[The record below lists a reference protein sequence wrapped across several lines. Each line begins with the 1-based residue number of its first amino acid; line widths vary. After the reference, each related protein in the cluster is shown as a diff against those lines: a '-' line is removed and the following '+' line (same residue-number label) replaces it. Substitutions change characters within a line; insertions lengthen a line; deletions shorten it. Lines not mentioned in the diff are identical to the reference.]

1 MRSKR
6 LVLDPNIYVSYLIT
20 GKANYLNLI
29 VLQHRI
35 EFIVCQE
42 LLDEIE
48 RVLKYPRLQKFGVKT
63 RRSIQFIKDISTT
76 EVLQHPIKRYIPEDE
91 NDDYLVALAL
101 QHSAGFVCSG
111 DQDIL
116 SEKMNLEKQFP
127 KLKIITKKE
136 FEEMFPVNFED
147 AGNV

>member
-6 LVLDPNIYVSYLIT
+6 LVLDPNIYVSYFIT
-20 GKANYLNLI
+20 GKANHLNLI

-35 EFIVCQE
+35 QLIICLE

-48 RVLKYPRLQKFGVKT
+48 RVLQYPRLQKFGINI

-76 EVLQHPIKRYIPEDE
+76 VILQSPVKRYITEDE
-91 NDDYLVALAL
+91 NDDYLIALAL

-116 SEKMNLEKQFP
+116 SEKVKLEKQFP
-127 KLKIITKKE
+127 KLKIITKRE
-136 FEEMFPVNFED
+136 FEEMFPIILRK
-147 AGNV
+147 

>member
-35 EFIVCQE
+35 QLIICQE

-48 RVLKYPRLQKFGVKT
+48 RVLQYPRLQKFGINNK
-63 RRSIQFIKDISTT
+63 RSIQFIKDISTT
-76 EVLQHPIKRYIPEDE
+76 TILQSPVKRYIPEDE
-91 NDDYLVALAL
+91 NDDYLIALAL

-116 SEKMNLEKQFP
+116 SEKIKLERQFP

-136 FEEMFPVNFED
+136 FEEIFPITSR
-147 AGNV
+147 

>member
-6 LVLDPNIYVSYLIT
+6 LVLDPNIYVSYFIT

-35 EFIVCQE
+35 QLIICQE

-48 RVLKYPRLQKFGVKT
+48 RVLQYPRLQKFGINI
-63 RRSIQFIKDISTT
+63 RQFIQFIKDISTT
-76 EVLQHPIKRYIPEDE
+76 VILQSPLKRYITEDE
-91 NDDYLVALAL
+91 NDDYLIALAL

-116 SEKMNLEKQFP
+116 SEKIKLEKQFP
-127 KLKIITKKE
+127 KLKIITKRE
-136 FEEMFPVNFED
+136 FEEMFPIILRK
-147 AGNV
+147 